1 MHPICFFYVAKMG
14 ENSRFHSNI
23 ELPWYNLGMEKIM
36 EKIINFINS
45 EYSGRMLAKFCA
57 ILMTC
62 AIVMTSVFPEPAGAD
77 EDVLLHLQSNP
88 LTSDVI
94 VNDANFISDPNL
106 VDAQVTAVSSGVSPE
121 DYSHDQSSES
131 NLASN
136 TFTITSQTTDSGV
149 PIEIIDVEEFTPDG
163 ADYWVSCTE
172 ANVRSLPNVDS
183 EIVGH
188 IYYAD
193 QVRRL
198 TYGQSWSFVR
208 LEDGTE
214 GYCLNSF
221 LSSEEI
227 VPPTATPTP
236 TSTPRATATPVPA
249 ANNAPAETTTPTQN
263 NVQYEETSYS
273 ARVYA
278 SCSLNLRSGPDTSYS
293 LVRVLNA
300 GDEIDVVAQTSNGW
314 YRTVNGNYVKASLC
328 TDTPPAP
335 PADNGGSGDATNDF
349 SSYCLSF
356 VGCPYVYAGMSPSGF
371 DCSGFVSYVFAN
383 YYGISLPHSA
393 DSISDYGYAVSADEV
408 QVGDIICNDHNYDG
422 YMDHVSVYIGDNT
435 VVHASTSTTGV
446 ITSTF
451 SNLNNVATI
460 RRIL

>member
-1 MHPICFFYVAKMG
+1 MHFLSCFFLTHSRYFHKNHRKMRQMHPICFFYVAKMG

-94 VNDANFISDPNL
+94 VNDADFISDPNL
-106 VDAQVTAVSSGVSPE
+106 VDAQTTAVSSGVSPE

-236 TSTPRATATPVPA
+236 TPVP
-249 ANNAPAETTTPTQN
+249 T
-263 NVQYEETSYS
+263 
-273 ARVYA
+273 
-278 SCSLNLRSGPDTSYS
+278 
-293 LVRVLNA
+293 
-300 GDEIDVVAQTSNGW
+300 
-314 YRTVNGNYVKASLC
+314 
-328 TDTPPAP
+328 PAP
-335 PADNGGSGDATNDF
+335 PVALRPLPLPAQAAPTPRRVVRCSLTRHTNCSASMRFSVWQRALSTRATTTTTSLN
-349 SSYCLSF
+349 SS
-356 VGCPYVYAGMSPSGF
+356 
-371 DCSGFVSYVFAN
+371 
-383 YYGISLPHSA
+383 
-393 DSISDYGYAVSADEV
+393 V
-408 QVGDIICNDHNYDG
+408 Q
-422 YMDHVSVYIGDNT
+422 
-435 VVHASTSTTGV
+435 
-446 ITSTF
+446 
-451 SNLNNVATI
+451 
-460 RRIL
+460 